1 MKKNYF
7 HIVGFALLISFLALM
22 IALVPAF
29 SSIKN
34 QVVGTFNQVRFAGN
48 VKNFGSS
55 DVESSDTTTIKSLT
69 ACPYNIKI
77 TKTSL
82 TQVLNPESTNGSSVL
97 SLNKV
102 GEIDNYIPA
111 LQVMCLSVDQNIVS
125 FRDSVLAKW
134 QADATVGQNF
144 GMNLEAATKLSVRDF
159 YKLYTEKI
167 STACSKSTNYK
178 DITFLNNDLYSTFLA
193 EFNTCHYEYPT
204 LNQIIDEY
212 YFFPIDVK
220 QPILFVRSNNLAK
233 FNKDFLIT
241 KR

>member
-34 QVVGTFNQVRFAGN
+34 QVVSTFNQVRFAGN

-55 DVESSDTTTIKSLT
+55 DVDSADTTTIKSLT

-77 TKTSL
+77 TKSVL
-82 TQVLNPESTNGSSVL
+82 TQVVNPEATNGANVL

-102 GEIDNYIPA
+102 GEIDNTIPA
-111 LQVMCLSVDQNIVS
+111 LQIMCLTVDETVTS

-134 QADATVGQNF
+134 QTEESTSQKF
-144 GMNLEAATKLSVRDF
+144 GMTIDAASKLSVRDF

-167 STACSKSTNYK
+167 SPACTKSTNYK
-178 DITFLNNDLYSTFLA
+178 DVTFLNNDLYSTFLA
-193 EFNTCHYEYPT
+193 DFNTCHYEYPT
-204 LNQIIDEY
+204 LNQVIDEY
-212 YFFPIDVK
+212 YYFPINDK
-220 QPILFVRSNNLAK
+220 QPVLFVRSNNLAK